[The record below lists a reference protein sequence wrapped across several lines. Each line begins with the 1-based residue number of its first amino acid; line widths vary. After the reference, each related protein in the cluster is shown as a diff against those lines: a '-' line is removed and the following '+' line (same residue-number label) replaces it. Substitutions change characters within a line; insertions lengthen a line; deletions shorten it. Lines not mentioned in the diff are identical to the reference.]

1 MKRIINIF
9 LCAGAIALSAI
20 SCQKSIDDER
30 PVTPPE
36 KGDGHI
42 EIRIG
47 ASLGEYTPS
56 GATKAELINT
66 VRASWNGGETV
77 YVFDGTKCLGSLK
90 ASLDGG
96 DHGYALLSTDD
107 THTVD
112 KPADGTSVLTLVYSP
127 ALKEKPEITDGALT
141 ISLAK
146 QDGSETPFV
155 TYATLEYNGEKS
167 IVIENMV
174 LPFKFATSVVQFNCT
189 CDNLYPGLPLKTA
202 VLSNVNTTC
211 KLTFSA
217 GAAPSVSGTSLGQIF
232 KNGDDNIKTD
242 TKGAIVF
249 QMDVPVLDETQKM
262 RPLIVRVSNGD
273 IFRICDYKDFSQEKM
288 AAGTSFNSVCQLKR
302 LIRPGYALNSV
313 FTINP
318 NGDKVFFSSGNLYY
332 MEMKNDSRNSGWSF
346 STQFAR
352 PLDDVSNYNGGTFV
366 VGEEYKKYKAEV
378 KNGSW
383 TYYRQ
388 TLFGWG
394 CNTPWE
400 TGGLDESY
408 SWPTDG
414 SDPWGSKV
422 DDKGT
427 WRTLTID
434 EWKYLLGNTLERAG
448 KWKPGVRIYNEG
460 QTKYMTGLVI
470 APDDFPE
477 TIKETYTR
485 GEEWDSYEILY
496 GLVFLPCSGRRTG
509 NHVVNYVDDYSFKEF
524 GRYWSSTQNEN
535 ENENENESKYSWSV
549 RIDYLD
555 PTLPYC
561 DPDTGY
567 WVQYESLEN
576 KSIGCSVRLVSDVK
590 YE

>member
-1 MKRIINIF
+1 MKRIFNIF
-9 LCAGAIALSAI
+9 LCTCIAIVAAT

-30 PVTPPE
+30 SATP
-36 KGDGHI
+36 KDNVDGQI
-42 EIRIG
+42 EIRVG
-47 ASLGEYTPS
+47 ASLGEYSPV
-56 GATKAELINT
+56 GATKAVLVNT
-66 VRASWNGGETV
+66 LRASWDGGETI
-77 YVFDGTKCLGSLK
+77 YVFDGERCLGTLK
-90 ASLDGG
+90 AALRDG
-96 DHGYALLSTDD
+96 HSEFAILSTDEN
-107 THTVD
+107 HTVE

-127 ALKEKPEITDGALT
+127 ALKEKPEVTDGALT
-141 ISLAK
+141 VSLAK

-155 TYATLEYNGEKS
+155 TYATLDYNGEKS

-189 CDNLYPGLPLKTA
+189 CDNFFSGLPLKTA
-202 VLSNVNTTC
+202 VLSNVNTMC

-262 RPLIVRVSNGD
+262 RPLIVRVSNGS
-273 IFRICDYKDFSQEKM
+273 IFIIYDYKDFSQEKM
-288 AAGTSFNSVCQLKR
+288 AAGTSFNSACQLKR
-302 LIRPGYALNSV
+302 LKRPDGYALNSV

-318 NGDKVFFSSGNLYY
+318 NGDKVFFSSGNLCY
-332 MEMKNDSRNSGWSF
+332 MEMKNDSRNSEWSF
-346 STQFAR
+346 STQFGR
-352 PLDDVSNYNGGTFV
+352 PLDDVSNYYGDIFV
-366 VGEEYKKYKAEV
+366 VGEKYNTYKAAV
-378 KNGSW
+378 KNVSW

-400 TGGLDESY
+400 SGGKDESY

-448 KWKPGVRIYNEG
+448 KWKPGVRIYDEW

-485 GEEWDSYEILY
+485 GEEWDSYQNLY
-496 GLVFLPCSGRRTG
+496 GLVFLPCSGWRSGT
-509 NHVVNYVDDYSFKEF
+509 HVVNYVDDYSFEF
-524 GRYWSSTQNEN
+524 GRYWSSTQNE
-535 ENENENESKYSWSV
+535 SKYSWCV
-549 RIDYLD
+549 WIDHLG
-555 PTLPYC
+555 THIPYC

-567 WVQYESLEN
+567 WVQYVDFF
-576 KSIGCSVRLVSDVK
+576 KSVGCSVRLVSDVK
-590 YE
+590 Y